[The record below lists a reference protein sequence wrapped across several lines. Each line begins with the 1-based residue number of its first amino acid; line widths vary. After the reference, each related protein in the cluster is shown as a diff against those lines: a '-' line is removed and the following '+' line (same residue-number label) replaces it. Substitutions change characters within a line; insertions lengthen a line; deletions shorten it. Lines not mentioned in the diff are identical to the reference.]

1 MVEEMQ
7 TDLVAVADL
16 VEQEQ
21 GIIRL
26 VGLEL
31 QDKVEMEEEV
41 QQVDLET
48 LVAVAVVLV
57 KYQDLMV

>member
-1 MVEEMQ
+1 MVVVTVEEMQ

-16 VEQEQ
+16 VEEQE

-26 VGLEL
+26 VVLEPL
-31 QDKVEMEEEV
+31 DKVEMEEGLR
-41 QQVDLET
+41 QVDLET

-57 KYQDLMV
+57 NC